1 MRWLSLLIVP
11 LVLASCSNE
20 QTEGTPANEPAT
32 FESEPESMVT
42 ANGSKPGTYEVTGSD
57 GTVSRTALNADGTY
71 TDTAAD
77 GTVVA
82 EGTWTV
88 TDGKTC
94 FAPSTEGVEA
104 MCFTETAPAED
115 GSFTATP
122 DEGEPVTVRP
132 LESE

>member
-1 MRWLSLLIVP
+1 MRRLAFLIAP

-20 QTEGTPANEPAT
+20 QTEGTPVNEPAS
-32 FESEPESMVT
+32 FESEAASMVT
-42 ANGSKPGTYEVTGSD
+42 ANGSKPGAYEVTDSD
-57 GTVSRTALNADGTY
+57 GTVSRTVLNADGTY

-77 GTVVA
+77 GSVVA

-104 MCFTETAPAED
+104 MCFTETAPATD

-122 DEGEPVTVRP
+122 DNGEPVTVRP
-132 LESE
+132 LVSE